1 MGLSNLKISSMNPL
15 TSQNIFHST
24 IKKLLGKPPD
34 DFHITIGELLK
45 RKGIIT
51 EKQLQEALKVQ
62 KEKLYTLGKAV
73 RLGQIIVEL
82 GYASEEELVK
92 AVNIGYK
99 ISVKTLSDDI
109 KGLVKDRR
117 GSFVE
122 GLPSP
127 RIPIW
132 LQFFAATMVIIIT
145 TIVVMSFFMLS
156 QQKKRLYRQTV
167 KLGKVSLN
175 YFSSNGSVPLLED
188 NVLRLNTL
196 IKNATDVEGLVYAII
211 VDRNQIIKAHT
222 DITKIGETFEQFAP
236 MEDVTKEEN
245 VTYFNYDSP
254 SGEHILNLTRPVLFK
269 NKKLGQVH
277 VGVSI
282 DFIENLINKARLTI
296 LEITFFIIL
305 LGSAVAVW
313 IGFHFSRPISNLVMA
328 TGEIASGNYQHK
340 IILARNDELGKL
352 ATAFNRMGDELW
364 KNSLMQKSF
373 GKYIGSEV
381 LEMIMANPENDWLKG
396 HRNEATIVFTDIRG
410 FSSYSKLKEPEEI
423 VESLN
428 EYFEIATQAIRDY
441 GGYVDKFIGDAV
453 LGVFGVPV
461 YHKDHV
467 ERGVRAVIDMQKK
480 FINKRNNGNS
490 LLQSVG
496 IAIHSGVV
504 VSGNIGSQDKMEYT
518 VIGDTVN
525 LAAHLNRIAKSGEII
540 ITKSVYK
547 HIEDRI
553 VVEPLPP
560 KHIKGKVKPVETFK
574 LLSIKD

>member
-1 MGLSNLKISSMNPL
+1 MNPL
-15 TSQNIFHST
+15 SPQNIFHPK
-24 IKKLLGKPPD
+24 IKNLFRKSPD
-34 DFHITIGELLK
+34 DFRTTIGQVLR

-73 RLGQIIVEL
+73 RLGQVIVEL

-92 AVNIGYK
+92 AVNIGYQ
-99 ISVKTLSDDI
+99 ISVKTLADDI
-109 KGLVKDRR
+109 KGLVKDKR
-117 GSFVE
+117 GNFVE
-122 GLPSP
+122 GLPPP

-145 TIVVMSFFMLS
+145 TIFVMSFFMLS
-156 QQKKRLYRQTV
+156 QQKERLYRQTV
-167 KLGKVSLN
+167 KIGKVSLN
-175 YFSSNGSVPLLED
+175 YFSSNAPVPLLED
-188 NVLRLNTL
+188 NILRLNTL
-196 IKNATDVEGLVYAII
+196 IKNATAVEGLVYAII

-236 MEDVTKEEN
+236 MEDVIKEQN
-245 VTYFNYDSP
+245 VTYFNYHST
-254 SGEHILNLTRPVLFK
+254 SGEHVLNLTRPVLFK
-269 NKKLGQVH
+269 NKELGQVH

-282 DFIENLINKARLTI
+282 DFIENLIYNARLTI
-296 LEITFFIIL
+296 LLITFFIIL
-305 LGSAVAVW
+305 LGSAIAVW
-313 IGFHFSRPISNLVMA
+313 LGFHFSRPISNLVKA
-328 TGEIASGNYQHK
+328 TGEIGSGNYQHK
-340 IILARNDELGKL
+340 IILARNDELGNL

-396 HRNEATIVFTDIRG
+396 RRNEATIVFIDIRG
-410 FSSYSKLKEPEEI
+410 FTSYSKLKEPEEI

-428 EYFEIATQAIRDY
+428 EYFEIATQAIHDF

-461 YHKDHV
+461 YYKNHV
-467 ERGVRAVIDMQKK
+467 ERGVRAASEMQKK
-480 FINKRNNGNS
+480 FMNKPNNGNS

-496 IAIHSGVV
+496 IGIHTGVV

-525 LAAHLNRIAKSGEII
+525 LAAHLNRIAKPGEII
-540 ITKSVYK
+540 ITQSVYENLK
-547 HIEDRI
+547 DRI
-553 VVEPLPP
+553 TVKPLSP
-560 KHIKGKVKPVETFK
+560 KHIKGKTKPVETFK

>member
-1 MGLSNLKISSMNPL
+1 M
-15 TSQNIFHST
+15 F
-24 IKKLLGKPPD
+24 GKSPD
-34 DFHITIGELLK
+34 DFRITIGQVLR

-92 AVNIGYK
+92 AVNIGYQ
-99 ISVKTLSDDI
+99 ISVKTLADDI
-109 KGLVKDRR
+109 IRLVKDKR
-117 GSFVE
+117 GNFVE
-122 GLPSP
+122 GLPPP

-145 TIVVMSFFMLS
+145 TIFVMSFFMLS
-156 QQKKRLYRQTV
+156 HQKERLYRQTV
-167 KLGKVSLN
+167 KIGKVSLN
-175 YFSSNGSVPLLED
+175 YFSSNSSVALLED
-188 NVLRLNTL
+188 NILRLNTL
-196 IKNATDVEGLVYAII
+196 IKNATAVEGLVYAII

-222 DITKIGETFEQFAP
+222 DITKIGETFEEFAH
-236 MEDVTKEEN
+236 MEGVIKEQD
-245 VTYFNYDSP
+245 VTYFTYYSS

-282 DFIENLINKARLTI
+282 DFIENLIHKARLTI
-296 LEITFFIIL
+296 LVITFFIIL

-340 IILARNDELGKL
+340 IILARNDELGNL

-428 EYFEIATQAIRDY
+428 EYFEIATQAIQDH

-467 ERGVRAVIDMQKK
+467 ERGVRAASDMQKK
-480 FINKRNNGNS
+480 FMNKRNNGNS

-496 IAIHSGVV
+496 IGINTGVV

-525 LAAHLNRIAKSGEII
+525 LAAHLNRTAEPGEII
-540 ITKSVYK
+540 ITKSVYENL
-547 HIEDRI
+547 EDRI
-553 VVEPLPP
+553 TVEPLPP
-560 KHIKGKVKPVETFK
+560 KHIKGKIKPVERFK

>member
-1 MGLSNLKISSMNPL
+1 L
-15 TSQNIFHST
+15 F
-24 IKKLLGKPPD
+24 GKSPD
-34 DFHITIGELLK
+34 DFRITIGQVLR

-92 AVNIGYK
+92 AVNIGYQ
-99 ISVKTLSDDI
+99 ISVKTLADDI
-109 KGLVKDRR
+109 IRLVKDKR
-117 GSFVE
+117 GNFVE
-122 GLPSP
+122 GLPPP

-145 TIVVMSFFMLS
+145 TIFVMSFFMLS
-156 QQKKRLYRQTV
+156 HQKERLYRQTV
-167 KLGKVSLN
+167 KIGKVSLN
-175 YFSSNGSVPLLED
+175 YFSSNSSVALLED
-188 NVLRLNTL
+188 NILRLNTL
-196 IKNATDVEGLVYAII
+196 IKNATAVEGLVYAII

-222 DITKIGETFEQFAP
+222 DITKIGETFEEFAH
-236 MEDVTKEEN
+236 MEGVIKEQD
-245 VTYFNYDSP
+245 VTYFTYYSS

-282 DFIENLINKARLTI
+282 DFIENLIHKARLTI
-296 LEITFFIIL
+296 LVITFFIIL

-340 IILARNDELGKL
+340 IILARNDELGNL

-373 GKYIGSEV
+373 GKYIGPEV
-381 LEMIMANPENDWLKG
+381 LEMILANPENDWLKG

-428 EYFEIATQAIRDY
+428 EYFEIATQAIQDH

-467 ERGVRAVIDMQKK
+467 ERGVRAASDMQKK
-480 FINKRNNGNS
+480 FMNKRNNGNS

-496 IAIHSGVV
+496 IGINTGVV

-525 LAAHLNRIAKSGEII
+525 LAAHLNRTAEPGEII
-540 ITKSVYK
+540 ITKSVYENL
-547 HIEDRI
+547 EDRI
-553 VVEPLPP
+553 TVEPLPP
-560 KHIKGKVKPVETFK
+560 KHIKGKIKPVERFK